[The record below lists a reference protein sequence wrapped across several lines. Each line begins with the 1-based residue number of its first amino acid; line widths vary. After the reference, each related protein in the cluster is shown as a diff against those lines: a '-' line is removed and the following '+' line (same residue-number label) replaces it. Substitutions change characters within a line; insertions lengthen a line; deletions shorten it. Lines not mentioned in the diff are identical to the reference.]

1 LAAWTLIENRLSL
14 SFYCSKRKKK
24 KKKEISEKNI
34 SSQTSLRQ
42 PMDSEK
48 TKKIYFVIKI
58 FVRIN

>member
-24 KKKEISEKNI
+24 KEISEKNI

-42 PMDSEK
+42 PMDSGK
-48 TKKIYFVIKI
+48 TKKSIFVIKI